1 MATMPKFSAMTA
13 SDPTKPPK
21 SSWETIIT
29 LTPVMLTLLATVLAG
44 LSSSEMIQAQYYRSL
59 AAQHQS
65 KAGDQWG
72 FFQAKRIRSTI
83 VERLLDQKPGLP
95 GPVDASEFQAAAQR
109 LADRFAAVEEQARRL
124 KAAAPPGGP
133 LDQASEKLLHA
144 ASAGTGEAKKALSS
158 LGSVL
163 GRSDTKAAFAFLGT
177 GRLPEVDTEQ
187 RHDPDIEAAQKALND
202 RRPEEEVTPLLLK
215 IDAAT
220 LRDAVDVSEANA
232 RKFEDAAKAVDR
244 ALGDVDAVA
253 KRLRESAHA
262 IHRTAGAVETAVADL
277 PADNQSDPVRQAAAG
292 VARADMAMQRIL
304 DDLGD
309 YRDAREDYT
318 ARRNEREA
326 RYNQITAGLYE
337 LQVQESSLA
346 SERHRRRSKNFF
358 YGMLCA
364 QAGVATASISLAARR
379 KSALWG
385 MAGVAGITAL
395 IFSIYI
401 YLYV

>member
-1 MATMPKFSAMTA
+1 MATMPKFSPISA

-21 SSWETIIT
+21 SKWETIIT

-59 AAQHQS
+59 AAQNQS

-83 VERLLDQKPGLP
+83 LDRLLDQKPGVP
-95 GPVDASEFQAAAQR
+95 GPVEASEFQAAAQR
-109 LADRFAAVEEQARRL
+109 LADRFGAVEEPARRL

-133 LDQASEKLLHA
+133 LDQVSEKMLHTA
-144 ASAGTGEAKKALSS
+144 DASATNAKKVLSS
-158 LGSVL
+158 LGNLLS
-163 GRSDTKAAFAFLGT
+163 RNDTKEAFAFLGT

-187 RHDPDIEAAQKALND
+187 RRDPDIEAAQKALAD
-202 RRPEEEVTPLLLK
+202 RRPEAEVTPLLLK
-215 IDAAT
+215 VDASA
-220 LRDAVDVSEANA
+220 LRDAVDISEANA
-232 RKFEDAAKAVDR
+232 RKFEEAGKAVDR
-244 ALGDVDAVA
+244 TLADVDAVA

-262 IHRTAGAVETAVADL
+262 IHRSAGAVDTAVADL
-277 PADNQSDPVRQAAAG
+277 PTESQSDPVRQAAAA
-292 VARADMAMQRIL
+292 VARADMAVQRAL
-304 DDLGD
+304 DDLND

-326 RYNQITAGLYE
+326 RYNQTTAGLYE

-385 MAGVAGITAL
+385 MAGAAGLTAL
-395 IFSIYI
+395 IFSVYI